1 MNKNWRNFRLEEVR
15 WPDNQ
20 TSRLLAQAF
29 KDAKVRVSKVWEK
42 GNHKYILR
50 VRAIDG
56 NVNVK
61 MELNVVSN
69 VITMDTQG
77 GHVRLG
83 ELQPG
88 SRGRKL
94 TKNLKMLSKLPSFG
108 VAGFKGLKYKIE
120 SVNDVEN
127 IDEKSKASK
136 EAEEQGLVH
145 LGFGRYGPNKGDSA
159 THVSMGGAL
168 KKLSGKKKSKK
179 SDDKPQMGPG
189 KQSGD
194 KPQMGLKPFKTKA
207 TKIGGGTG
215 VDADFLGEPP
225 EGSREPD
232 DVDYDEEPKE
242 LEKGTKVTAKW
253 TGVTGDEQNIP
264 DGEIEDTKYN
274 EDGTVDSYTIRWNN
288 GNNLINLSADKVKG
302 EEFKEKRPGGKEAE
316 DDYQKADQMMKKYA
330 GVDIEKA
337 EYWAKKKKQA
347 ADSMMGRTGKELD
360 EKWMKEIMRVS
371 NIKCV

>member
-1 MNKNWRNFRLEEVR
+1 MKLSKLQIMKMNKNWRNFRLE
-15 WPDNQ
+15 
-20 TSRLLAQAF
+20 
-29 KDAKVRVSKVWEK
+29 
-42 GNHKYILR
+42 
-50 VRAIDG
+50 
-56 NVNVK
+56 
-61 MELNVVSN
+61 
-69 VITMDTQG
+69 
-77 GHVRLG
+77 
-83 ELQPG
+83 
-88 SRGRKL
+88 
-94 TKNLKMLSKLPSFG
+94 
-108 VAGFKGLKYKIE
+108 
-120 SVNDVEN
+120 DVEN

-179 SDDKPQMGPG
+179 SDDKPQMG
-189 KQSGD
+189 
-194 KPQMGLKPFKTKA
+194 LKPFKTKA

-232 DVDYDEEPKE
+232 DTAGDPEDAWDDEEGRAKPTGKTDADIDDYDYDMGEPDDKPFGGDTGKDADYDYETGEFTGDDEFALSGTDTDDPAGGRGDAWMHGDEEP
-242 LEKGTKVTAKW
+242 
-253 TGVTGDEQNIP
+253 
-264 DGEIEDTKYN
+264 
-274 EDGTVDSYTIRWNN
+274 
-288 GNNLINLSADKVKG
+288 
-302 EEFKEKRPGGKEAE
+302 KEKRPGGKQSE